1 MQDNWL
7 GKKVSKVSLSLTV
20 CKHVWA
26 CRKYNVS
33 GDTTVHRPQ
42 LPRPDHSLKLGFA
55 SARLP
60 HLSLYLSPIPFAIN
74 YGFVTS
80 WNATL
85 LWKGDARES
94 MYETA
99 YFFFLDREVLENKV
113 HCHLF
118 PKLIL
123 EKKEY
128 FQWKYWAVKAN
139 SQSIFINVQE

>member
-85 LWKGDARES
+85 LRKSDARES

-99 YFFFLDREVLENKV
+99 YFFSWQGSIRKQGTLSFISKANTG
-113 HCHLF
+113 
-118 PKLIL
+118 
-123 EKKEY
+123 KKEY